1 MKKISLPLLFFM
13 VLNVSLHAQPLT
25 LQEKLGYSKNTKLLI
40 IHADDLGMSH
50 SENAASIHAM
60 EKGSVNSASIMVPC
74 PWFPEIA
81 AYSRTHPKA
90 DLGLHLTLTSE
101 WNLYKWDPVTDK
113 SEVPGLINKYGFLFQ
128 SVDSL
133 VQSAKT
139 AEVEKEIRA
148 QIERAKLFGIDV
160 THLDSHMGS
169 VFGKPEFLEVY
180 LKLGREYRLP
190 VLLSKE
196 FSTIPGFDKLLN
208 GKDVLLDRIITANP
222 ADFKIGMENYYT
234 NVLKSVQPGVSII
247 LLHAAY
253 DNEEKRAA
261 TIDHPDWGAAWRQAD
276 FNFFTSEKCKKLL
289 KEQDIRLITWREIRD
304 KLLR

>member
-1 MKKISLPLLFFM
+1 MKKITLPLFILIA
-13 VLNVSLHAQPLT
+13 LNASLYAQKST

-50 SENAASIHAM
+50 SENAASIQAM

-81 AYSRTHPKA
+81 AYARTHPTG
-90 DLGLHLTLTSE
+90 DFGLHLTLTSE
-101 WNLYKWDPVTDK
+101 WNHYKWDPVTDK
-113 SEVPGLINKYGFLFQ
+113 VEVPGLINKYGFLFQ

-133 VQSAKT
+133 NRSAKT
-139 AEVEKEIRA
+139 VEVEKEIRA

-169 VFGKPEFLEVY
+169 LFGKPEFLELY
-180 LKLGREYRLP
+180 IKLGREYRLP

-196 FSTIPGFDKLLN
+196 FSATFGFDKLLN
-208 GKDVLLDRIITANP
+208 EKDVLLDRIISANP
-222 ADFKIGMENYYT
+222 ADFKKGMENYYT
-234 NVLKSVQPGVSII
+234 DVLKSIQPGVSII

-253 DNEEKRAA
+253 DDEEKRAA

-276 FNFFTSEKCKKLL
+276 FNFFTNEKCKKLL
-289 KEQDIRLITWREIRD
+289 KDQDIRLITWREIRD